1 MVGRWCSRDKRMQK
15 FHVEPHTKPILRLF
29 LIMIEHWLNDKG
41 KESQSAFQMH
51 AMSKCG
57 NCLWSN
63 IIVFL
68 YRNPFCSEMVQNNCG
83 HFCCAAKLRINFSLY
98 QSSIRFV
105 LWTHDQLQY
114 WFEISVDYGTDIDI
128 SICVYRIYRGE
139 KTPIKPTPIN
149 QRTQYFACMPVR
161 ETQPY
166 FLYYFY
172 HDCNAVLEVCIV
184 LRFSLLK
191 SLFFFKKWK

>member
-1 MVGRWCSRDKRMQK
+1 
-15 FHVEPHTKPILRLF
+15 
-29 LIMIEHWLNDKG
+29 
-41 KESQSAFQMH
+41 
-51 AMSKCG
+51 MSKCG

-83 HFCCAAKLRINFSLY
+83 HFCCAAKLRSNFSLY

-149 QRTQYFACMPVR
+149 QRTQYFACMPQCVKHSHISYIISTTIAMQFWKFALFYVLVCWNR
-161 ETQPY
+161 CFFLKNGSNSRLFHIIFGALQWY
-166 FLYYFY
+166 FVV
-172 HDCNAVLEVCIV
+172 HRVVESIKIV
-184 LRFSLLK
+184 NSIKRNIQRK
-191 SLFFFKKWK
+191 